1 MAASP
6 ATPCLRERMAKAGA
20 MAWCSFC
27 SEMGRDFSSLDCS
40 YYLGDNGINE
50 LFVAGLGAQLYEGE

>member
-1 MAASP
+1 
-6 ATPCLRERMAKAGA
+6 MAKAGA

-50 LFVAGLGAQLYEGE
+50 LFVAGLGAQPYEGE